1 MAPEKKLNSPI
12 TLFAAI
18 EEKQHEALRRI
29 AYKEHRSI
37 ADVVREAISQYIKNR
52 DEPKPTAK
60 RLKPTASQRA

>member
-1 MAPEKKLNSPI
+1 MSQGKKLNSPI

-37 ADVVREAISQYIKNR
+37 ADVVREAISQYLKTHEESTR
-52 DEPKPTAK
+52 PAK
-60 RLKPTASQRA
+60 KLKPTASRA